1 MNTTDRQQEIMDTAI
16 AIIAEEGIQKLTT
29 KELSRRIGISEPA
42 LYRHFE
48 NKLAILVAILEHF
61 SQWSRI
67 VLWEIVESDRSPE
80 DKIRELFRRHT
91 RRFVES
97 PATSAVLFSEE
108 IFKNHPELVESMT
121 GIMGAA
127 EGYVRHILEE
137 GIAAG
142 RLRSDVPLEHLAM
155 VTLGALRLLVT
166 RWRLNDYGFDLEAEG
181 ARLADSV
188 VAMVAV
194 SP

>member
-1 MNTTDRQQEIMDTAI
+1 MNITDRQQEIMDTAI

-29 KELSRRIGISEPA
+29 KALSRRIGISEPA

-80 DKIRELFRRHT
+80 DKIRELFRRHAV
-91 RRFVES
+91 RFVES

-108 IFKNHPELVESMT
+108 IFKNHPELVQSMT
-121 GIMGAA
+121 GIMSAA
-127 EGYVRHILEE
+127 EGFVRHILEE

-142 RLRSDVPLEHLAM
+142 RLRADVPLEHLAM

-166 RWRLNDYGFDLEAEG
+166 RWRLNDYGFDLQAESD
-181 ARLADSV
+181 RLAGSV